1 MNLLHAIK
9 RCEELTYENAKLRAD
24 ADKLKADVAYLRGE
38 LEKKQHKIGVL
49 ITDNGRLVKV
59 NAYLAEALGKNPR
72 RRRVDDNGDPIEQQ

>member
-1 MNLLHAIK
+1 MNILHAIK
-9 RCEELTYENAKLRAD
+9 RCEELTYENAQLRAD
-24 ADKLKADVAYLRGE
+24 ADKLKKDVAYLRGE
-38 LEKKQHKIGVL
+38 LEKKQRKIGVL

>member
-1 MNLLHAIK
+1 MNILHAIK
-9 RCEELTYENAKLRAD
+9 RCEELTYENAKL
-24 ADKLKADVAYLRGE
+24 KADVAYLRGE
-38 LEKKQHKIGVL
+38 LEKKQRKIGVL